1 MVDVDTTNY
10 HFNNRYSYFANAS
23 IEMIKAANAMQ
34 FERTRGN
41 QKRKRSVFF
50 AFASMSLYARYSF
63 NARDLF
69 QCNREKIDLG
79 VGIEQFLFLVSAPGF
94 LKNDDRQYRLK
105 KEASD
110 SDSPLKIVIL
120 FPLS

>member
-23 IEMIKAANAMQ
+23 IEMIKAASAIQ

-50 AFASMSLYARYSF
+50 SFASTSLYARYSF
-63 NARDLF
+63 NAIWPGASNVGF
-69 QCNREKIDLG
+69 PVLG
-79 VGIEQFLFLVSAPGF
+79 FVPM
-94 LKNDDRQYRLK
+94 
-105 KEASD
+105 
-110 SDSPLKIVIL
+110 
-120 FPLS
+120 